1 MQFYSCRILRAIKQ
15 DKKSH
20 GNMVLPY
27 TKWYQSKKEEKKKL
41 SVRLFANNV
50 HKVVTIIKI

>member
-27 TKWYQSKKEEKKKL
+27 TKWYQSKKEEKKL